1 MLSLSELPI
10 PRTNEVGAREVGV
23 DAAGESRCFGA
34 HIAGYRVIAKIGSGG
49 MGEVYLGIDDDT
61 GATVAI
67 KTLLPRYADNQAL
80 VARFFAE
87 AKAAARIEHA
97 GTVKVITHGYCGDQR
112 AYLVMEYLKGESLRD
127 RLARE
132 RWVTIDAAVEIA
144 RQAALALASVHKC
157 GIIHR
162 DIKPGNIYLCAADA
176 DTASGANG
184 DDDGDANGDNNGG
197 ANGDNDGGAHGDN
210 DSGDQ
215 RRSATAAGERQQV
228 KIFDFGVAK
237 LMDMPLSA
245 EMATP
250 IGLLMG
256 TPAYMSPEQCTRA
269 DEVDHRTDLYALGCV
284 LYTML
289 CGRPPFVGSRIG
301 RVISSHL
308 SSIPLAL
315 RVLRPNVPAE
325 LERIVLRLL
334 AKQPADRYQSADE
347 LAAALSE
354 VSAAL
359 PAEACGYSDESRACD
374 RGMAAIRAD
383 DETLTLTVTASRDC
397 SMAMRA
403 TMPASPLAMSTT
415 ETTAA

>member
-1 MLSLSELPI
+1 M
-10 PRTNEVGAREVGV
+10 PRTNEAGGREVGV
-23 DAAGESRCFGA
+23 DAAGERRRFGA

-67 KTLLPRYADNQAL
+67 KTLLPRYADDQGL

-87 AKAAARIEHA
+87 AEAAARIEHA
-97 GTVKVITHGYCGDQR
+97 GTVKVIAHGYCDDQR

-132 RWVTIDAAVEIA
+132 RCITIGAAVEIA

-176 DTASGANG
+176 GA
-184 DDDGDANGDNNGG
+184 
-197 ANGDNDGGAHGDN
+197 
-210 DSGDQ
+210 DSGDDRGAPHRQ
-215 RRSATAAGERQQV
+215 AIAERQRV

-237 LMDMPLSA
+237 LLDMPLSA

-289 CGRPPFVGSRIG
+289 CGRPPFVGSRIA

-308 SSIPLAL
+308 SSVPLAP
-315 RVLRPNVPAE
+315 RVLRPSVPAE

-334 AKQPADRYQSADE
+334 AKQPADRYQSGDE

-359 PAEACGYSDESRACD
+359 PAAVCEYGDEPRACE
-374 RGMAAIRAD
+374 RGMAASRAE
-383 DETLTLTVTASRDC
+383 DETLTLTVTARRDC
-397 SMAMRA
+397 SVAMRA